1 MSADAIHSAAER
13 VRATGLSSPRLAR
26 DPVNLPMIR
35 AWTDA
40 IGDANP
46 VYTDA
51 DAAVRSVHGGLVA
64 PPAMVQVWTM
74 PGLGP
79 PGSGRPAAGSDE
91 QRSRA
96 GRSGGGDPLG
106 QMTAALDAA
115 GFTSVVATNCDQ
127 TYARYVRPGEQLT
140 VRAELIDVTGP
151 KRTALGEGWF
161 VTTRSTWF
169 CGAEPVATMDFRVLK
184 FRPPSPGF
192 GSAAAGGAEP
202 ERASPAGRP
211 PGTPRDVM
219 RPPVSPDTEFFWAGT
234 RAGELR
240 VQRCGRCG
248 ALRHPPGPACL
259 SCGSVGEAEYQ
270 LAAGTGTVY
279 SYVVHR
285 HPPVPGKALPIVI
298 ALVELTEG
306 VRMLGEL
313 TGIDPADV
321 AIGLP
326 VQVLFRRV
334 DDDLVL
340 PAWRPDRPGRLPE
353 LTINVTPT
361 VVVATALATRDFYPV
376 HHDHGFA
383 ERSGAPDIFLNILT
397 TTGLVERFVT
407 DWAGSDALV
416 RAISIRLGVPCY
428 AGDTLA
434 FSGTASETA
443 DGERMVAVTGTCSLG
458 DHVTGTV
465 RLARPRGDS
474 GGRPPG
480 QHWSTS

>member
-1 MSADAIHSAAER
+1 MTDAILAAAER
-13 VRATGLSSPRLAR
+13 VRAAGLSSPRLAR
-26 DPVNLPMIR
+26 DPVNVPAIR

-51 DAAVRSVHGGLVA
+51 EFAAGSVHRGLVA

-79 PGSGRPAAGSDE
+79 PAGREAGSAAPV
-91 QRSRA
+91 SRP
-96 GRSGGGDPLG
+96 GGPADPLG
-106 QMTAALDAA
+106 LMTAVLDDA
-115 GFTSVVATNCDQ
+115 GFTAVVATNCDQ
-127 TYARYVRPGEQLT
+127 TYARYVRPGEQLA

-169 CGAEPVATMDFRVLK
+169 SGAEPVATMDFRVLK
-184 FRPPSPGF
+184 FRPPGREPDR
-192 GSAAAGGAEP
+192 AG
-202 ERASPAGRP
+202 PAGRP
-211 PGTPRDVM
+211 PAVLSRGDDPPEPPRGPSDIM

-240 VQRCGRCG
+240 IQRCGGCG

-259 SCGSVGEAEYQ
+259 SCGGIGKAEYQ

-285 HPPVPGKALPIVI
+285 HPPVPGKQLPIVI
-298 ALVELTEG
+298 VLVELTEG

-321 AIGLP
+321 AIGMP
-326 VQVLFRRV
+326 VRVRFRRV

-340 PAWRPDRPGRLPE
+340 PDWRPDPPGTLPE
-353 LTINVTPT
+353 LVVSITPT
-361 VVVATALATRDFYPV
+361 VVVSTALATRDFYPV
-376 HHDHGFA
+376 HHDRDFA
-383 ERSGAPDIFLNILT
+383 ERGGARDVFLNILT
-397 TTGLVERFVT
+397 TTGMVQRYVT
-407 DWAGSDALV
+407 DWAGPDAVV

-428 AGDTLA
+428 AGDTLT
-434 FSGTASETA
+434 FSGTATEAA
-443 DGERMVAVTGTCSLG
+443 DGERYIAVTGSCSLG

-465 RLARPRGDS
+465 RLVAARSRS
-474 GGRPPG
+474 
-480 QHWSTS
+480 

>member
-1 MSADAIHSAAER
+1 MTDAILAAVER
-13 VRATGLSSPRLAR
+13 VRVAGLSAPRLAR
-26 DPVNLPMIR
+26 DPVNVPAIR

-46 VYTDA
+46 VYTDPEF
-51 DAAVRSVHGGLVA
+51 AAGSVHRGLVA

-79 PGSGRPAAGSDE
+79 PAGRAAGSATPV
-91 QRSRA
+91 R
-96 GRSGGGDPLG
+96 GPSGPADPLG
-106 QMTAALDAA
+106 VMTAVLDDA
-115 GFTSVVATNCDQ
+115 GFTAVVATNCEQ
-127 TYARYVRPGEQLT
+127 TYARYLRPGEQLA
-140 VRAELIDVTGP
+140 VRAELLDVTGP

-169 CGAEPVATMDFRVLK
+169 SGAEPVATMDFRVLK
-184 FRPPSPGF
+184 FRPADARSPGT
-192 GSAAAGGAEP
+192 GPVADIGP
-202 ERASPAGRP
+202 I
-211 PGTPRDVM
+211 M

-234 RAGELR
+234 KAGELR
-240 VQRCGRCG
+240 IQRCGGCG

-259 SCGSVGEAEYQ
+259 SCGSIGKAEYQ
-270 LAAGTGTVY
+270 VAAGTGTVY

-285 HPPVPGKALPIVI
+285 HPPVPGKQLPVVI

-321 AIGLP
+321 AIGMP
-326 VQVLFRRV
+326 VRVRFRRV

-340 PAWRPDRPGRLPE
+340 PDWRPGRPGTLPD
-353 LTINVTPT
+353 LVISVTPT

-376 HHDHGFA
+376 HHDRDFA
-383 ERSGAPDIFLNILT
+383 ERGGAKDIFLNILT
-397 TTGLVERFVT
+397 TTGMVQRYVT
-407 DWAGSDALV
+407 DWAGPDAVV

-428 AGDTLA
+428 AGDTLT
-434 FSGTASETA
+434 FSGTATEVA
-443 DGERMVAVTGTCSLG
+443 GGERQIAVTGSCSLG

-465 RLARPRGDS
+465 RLAPPRGDS
-474 GGRPPG
+474 VGRPPE
-480 QHWSTS
+480 QHGNRP

>member
-1 MSADAIHSAAER
+1 MTADAIVAAAER
-13 VRATGLSSPRLAR
+13 VRSAGLSSPRLAR
-26 DPVNLPMIR
+26 DPVNVPMIR

-51 DAAVRSVHGGLVA
+51 EAAARSVHGGLVA

-79 PGSGRPAAGSDE
+79 PGGGRAGGAE
-91 QRSRA
+91 RSRQPA
-96 GRSGGGDPLG
+96 SSSAGGDPLG
-106 QMTAALDAA
+106 LMTAALDEA
-115 GFTSVVATNCDQ
+115 GFTSVVATNCEQ
-127 TYARYVRPGEQLT
+127 TYARYLRPGEQLA
-140 VRAELIDVTGP
+140 VRAELLDVTGP

-161 VTTRSTWF
+161 VTTRSTWYSA
-169 CGAEPVATMDFRVLK
+169 AEPVATMDFRVLK
-184 FRPPSPGF
+184 FRPAARQAAAAAEGG
-192 GSAAAGGAEP
+192 GSAEAI
-202 ERASPAGRP
+202 
-211 PGTPRDVM
+211 M

-234 RAGELR
+234 QAGELR
-240 VQRCGRCG
+240 IQRCSGCG

-259 SCGSVGEAEYQ
+259 RCGSVGKAEYQ
-270 LAAGTGTVY
+270 VAAGTGTVY

-285 HPPVPGKALPIVI
+285 HPPVPGKTLPIVI

-313 TGIDPADV
+313 TGVDPADV

-326 VQVLFRRV
+326 VRVHFRRI

-340 PAWRPDRPGRLPE
+340 PDWRPDPPGSLPE
-353 LTINVTPT
+353 LTIRVTPT
-361 VVVATALATRDFYPV
+361 VVVGTAIATRDFYPV
-376 HHDHGFA
+376 HHDRDFA
-383 ERSGAPDIFLNILT
+383 DRSGAKDIFLNILT
-397 TTGLVERFVT
+397 TTGLVQRYVT
-407 DWAGSDALV
+407 DWAGPDAVV

-434 FSGTASETA
+434 FSGTVEAAA
-443 DGERMVAVTGTCSLG
+443 DGDLRVAVTGTCSLG

-465 RLARPRGDS
+465 RLAP
-474 GGRPPG
+474 GR
-480 QHWSTS
+480 SAS